1 MARSPNDATRFTSTG
16 PSVFAKTHQTTPS
29 FNSAAPA
36 APSPSQINF
45 GSAPSNETPQQ
56 KIARLRAAAAASKRG
71 QESSFDK
78 SVRIGRIWAD
88 RVHRFTAIGLI
99 GLTIVSG
106 AVATAGI
113 TDMMLHNRKRRK
125 EWLAEKQAE
134 STRDLMIA
142 QEALKEGRASEDQML
157 LINRERVACETEME
171 RRNRPGLF
179 KRATG
184 FLYGGL
190 SEEEKKGGRLMSGN
204 GVDGVE
210 GAVGSAVDEVKQVSS
225 NLIDEGRHAVHKV
238 EEKFEQTQRNGQA
251 IAMGELATPTGGPL
265 DKEAQMTAN
274 KASNTAR
281 SWTSWIT
288 GR

>member
-1 MARSPNDATRFTSTG
+1 MARSRNDATRFTSTG
-16 PSVFAKTHQTTPS
+16 PSVFAKNHQGTPS

-71 QESSFDK
+71 SESSFDK
-78 SVRIGRIWAD
+78 TVRVGRIWAD
-88 RVHRFTAIGLI
+88 RLHRVTALALI
-99 GLTIVSG
+99 GGTVLSA

-134 STRDLMIA
+134 SARDLMIA
-142 QEALKEGRASEDQML
+142 QQALKEGRASEDQML
-157 LINRERVACETEME
+157 LINRERVAYETELE
-171 RRNRPGLF
+171 RKNRPGVF
-179 KRATG
+179 KRVTNYV
-184 FLYGGL
+184 YGGL
-190 SEEEKKGGRLMSGN
+190 SEEEKKGGRLTGKN
-204 GVDGVE
+204 NAEGTVG
-210 GAVGSAVDEVKQVSS
+210 GAVEEIRQVSS
-225 NLIDEGRHAVHKV
+225 NLMEEGRSMVQKV
-238 EEKFEQTQRNGQA
+238 EDKFEQTQRHGQA

-265 DKEAQMTAN
+265 DKEAQVAAN
-274 KASNTAR
+274 TASNAAR